1 MARQPAEKPAQAAGP
16 GDGQARPARVRR
28 WNTTTKVVIVVFLI
42 ALALLSLYL
51 FRVVVVPLIIGTIL
65 AYVLTPGVQALSRRL
80 RVPHGAATAI
90 VYLALLAVV
99 LPLPAVLVPWIVR
112 QAIFLQREAINFF
125 RYLDTISTDTIEVL
139 GFELLVGDL
148 VDRATSA
155 ITDLIASAAPA
166 SLTLVFDAA
175 EVLLLVIFTFLIAFY
190 LTRDADKVR
199 AWFKGLV
206 PLEYREDVHRLAA
219 EIDAIWSAFLRG
231 QLTLAL
237 VVAGLLSA
245 GAAILGLSQPL
256 LLGVLGGL
264 LEFLPSVGHA
274 VWLITASILA
284 LVEGSSTLPVSN
296 FVFLLIVIG
305 FHTAY
310 TQFDLNF
317 LIPRIIGGQVHLH
330 PMIVILGIIVGA
342 TAGSLI
348 GGVVGSVLGIAL
360 AAPTIASLRVIGR
373 YVYAR
378 LLDLDPFP
386 MVGPPV
392 SPPAERLEMME
403 EVSQREGPKV
413 FPAAARAIERLRGKR
428 AKEKSAEAAQQEA
441 RARRQP

>member
-1 MARQPAEKPAQAAGP
+1 MARQPAEKPTHATAP
-16 GDGQARPARVRR
+16 GDGQVRPVRVRR
-28 WNTTTKVVIVVFLI
+28 WSTTTKVVIVVFLI

-112 QAIFLQREAINFF
+112 QALFLQREAINFF

-199 AWFKGLV
+199 AWFRGLV
-206 PLEYREDVHRLAA
+206 PPEYREDVHRLAT

-237 VVAGLLSA
+237 VVVGLLSA
-245 GAAILGLSQPL
+245 GAAILGLPQPL

-296 FVFLLIVIG
+296 FIFLLIVIG

-317 LIPRIIGGQVHLH
+317 LIPRIIGGRVHLH

-348 GGVVGSVLGIAL
+348 GGMVGSVLGIAL

-373 YVYAR
+373 YVYTR

-386 MVGPPV
+386 MVGPSA
-392 SPPAERLEMME
+392 SPPAERLEVAE
-403 EVSQREGPKV
+403 KVSQREGKI
-413 FPAAARAIERLRGKR
+413 FPTAARAIRRLRGR
-428 AKEKSAEAAQQEA
+428 RTEEGQAETAQQEA
-441 RARRQP
+441 HAKR